1 MEETDG
7 IDGVQHQILL
17 YLPCVPMEEEDQME
31 HVVGHV
37 VRHSLEEELES
48 NVDLY
53 FWDALH
59 HEAFLPVSLIVV
71 EANAFLGLSLKT
83 H

>member
-17 YLPCVPMEEEDQME
+17 YLPYVPMEEEDQME

-37 VRHSLEEELES
+37 VTHSLDEEVES
-48 NVDLY
+48 NVDLD
-53 FWDALH
+53 F
-59 HEAFLPVSLIVV
+59 
-71 EANAFLGLSLKT
+71 
-83 H
+83 